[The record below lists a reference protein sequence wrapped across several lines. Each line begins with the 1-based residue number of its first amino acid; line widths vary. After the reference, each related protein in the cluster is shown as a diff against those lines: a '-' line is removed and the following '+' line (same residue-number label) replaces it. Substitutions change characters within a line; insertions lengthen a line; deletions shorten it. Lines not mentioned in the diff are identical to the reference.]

1 MKRGPKFLPSI
12 FTVLN
17 LFSGFLAMLQIIQG
31 HYITAVILIMVALS
45 FDFLDGMIARLT
57 HQASDFGI
65 EFDSLADMVSF
76 CLVPAV
82 LVNELFVADLGF
94 VGGAISFFPVLFGG
108 VRLARFNLHATTE
121 KKAYFTGMPVPASA
135 VAIGS
140 YIWFSYKVFGNY
152 GNSNI
157 ILPLVVVFSFL
168 MVSNIRFLANLKL
181 GFRKGTLR
189 TLRTIGFLVTII
201 AVIIFN
207 AYIIFPLML
216 VYIITHILQ
225 WLIGYDEPRVHF
237 ARRKVH

>member
-168 MVSNIRFLANLKL
+168 MVSNIRFMANLKL

-189 TLRTIGFLVTII
+189 TFRTIGFLVTII